1 MPRQVCLT
9 KSALLATGSL
19 CRSLC
24 SRGAHQTRRSPE
36 PQDTMIQPGGHTLHD
51 GEVWESQLK
60 IPPICQPESLVPGD
74 RSRAHHPSA
83 FISPPR
89 VGGAGTREK
98 PTSQKLQVLTGAGAL
113 YSRILR
119 KRSQVHAETEARD
132 VNNTPRQPRNPY
144 ELPGCLR
151 CSRTGSVR
159 KRPTDSVTK
168 SHWASKSKHK
178 KTT

>member
-1 MPRQVCLT
+1 M
-9 KSALLATGSL
+9 G
-19 CRSLC
+19 
-24 SRGAHQTRRSPE
+24 E
-36 PQDTMIQPGGHTLHD
+36 PIKNTP
-51 GEVWESQLK
+51 V
-60 IPPICQPESLVPGD
+60 CQPEALVPGD

-98 PTSQKLQVLTGAGAL
+98 PTSQKLQVPTGAGAL

-159 KRPTDSVTK
+159 KRPTDRVTK
-168 SHWASKSKHK
+168 AHWASKSKHK
-178 KTT
+178 KTTQPPAQETVWSNGHAHTLDGARLPLIQKMIITKILPTCTKQD